1 MAKDMIPNPR
11 LEPTDTT
18 LVLSTR
24 TAALD
29 MLQVSNQDTSAP
41 ILLLPGPT
49 EKDAE
54 TTARLAQDLRRLVS
68 NTGPAIY
75 LIRWKSLWA
84 PQGQTRF
91 APLMRDLSEILK
103 HLTKATAAPH
113 IMALGHGALI
123 MLRANGND
131 AVYDPKTSLP
141 SLSFMYPRL
150 DIEGRKPRLYPTIFS
165 IKVSLIRSEVDVK
178 TIAPSLVK
186 RVSRSSVELFEVE
199 NEHWFVR
206 SQISADPAVF
216 PDQTPRGYAGNWLR
230 SWLDWLPQDNAIR

>member
-11 LEPTDTT
+11 LDPADTT

-29 MLQVSNQDTSAP
+29 MLLVSNQETSAP

-54 TTARLAQDLRRLVS
+54 TTTRLAQDLRRLMS
-68 NTGPAIY
+68 NKGPAIY
-75 LIRWKSLWA
+75 LVRWKSHWA
-84 PQGQTRF
+84 PQERTRF
-91 APLMRDLSEILK
+91 APLVRDLAEILN

-123 MLRANGND
+123 VLRANGND
-131 AVYDPKTSLP
+131 AVFDPKASLS

-150 DIEGRKPRLYPTIFS
+150 DIQGRKPRLQPAVFS
-165 IKVSLIRSEVDVK
+165 RKVSLIGSEVDVK
-178 TIAPSLVK
+178 MVAPSLVK
-186 RVSRSSVELFEVE
+186 RVSRTSVELFEVE

-206 SQISADPAVF
+206 SRISADPAASSE
-216 PDQTPRGYAGNWLR
+216 QNPRGYAGNWLR
-230 SWLDWLPQDNAIR
+230 SWLDWLPQDNATR

>member
-1 MAKDMIPNPR
+1 MIPNPR
-11 LEPTDTT
+11 LDPADTA

-29 MLQVSNQDTSAP
+29 MLLVSNQDTSAP

-54 TTARLAQDLRRLVS
+54 TSTRLAQDLRRLMS

-75 LIRWKSLWA
+75 LVRWKSYWS

-91 APLMRDLSEILK
+91 APLVRDQSEILN

-123 MLRANGND
+123 VLRANGND
-131 AVYDPKTSLP
+131 GVFDPKTSLP

-150 DIEGRKPRLYPTIFS
+150 DVQGRKPRLHPAIFS
-165 IKVSLIRSEVDVK
+165 HKVSLIGSEVDVK
-178 TIAPSLVK
+178 TVAPSLVK

-199 NEHWFVR
+199 NDQWFVR
-206 SQISADPAVF
+206 SQISADPAAS
-216 PDQTPRGYAGNWLR
+216 PEQIPRGYAGNWLR
-230 SWLDWLPQDNAIR
+230 SWLDWLP